1 MSLSYF
7 LSFVY
12 SQFFITPP
20 IPHSSF
26 HNQTVIV
33 TGSNTG
39 LGLEAARHIVR
50 LGASKVILAV
60 RNTEKGLA
68 AKRSILESTGRNE
81 KDDVIDVWS
90 LDLTSY
96 ESVSQFAARAMGLER
111 LDVLLSNAGLMT
123 KEFKMAEEDELTVTT
138 NVTSTFLLAM
148 MLLPKLQETGQ
159 RFNVLPRLVIVASD
173 LHFITDLEERKGER
187 IFGRLNERKKADMNK
202 RYAVTKLMEIFI
214 VRELAARIDQS
225 TKSKVVVNC
234 LTPGAC
240 HSDFDRELTGF
251 DLLVFTVVK
260 FLFARTT
267 EVGSRTLVAAAAA
280 GEETNGKYMADSKVS
295 Q

>member
-1 MSLSYF
+1 MSLSYI
-7 LSFVY
+7 LSFFY
-12 SQFFITPP
+12 SQLFITPP

-26 HNQTVIV
+26 DNQTVIV

-81 KDDVIDVWS
+81 KDDVIEVWP

-96 ESVSQFAARAMGLER
+96 ESVQQFAARAMGLER

-138 NVTSTFLLAM
+138 NVTSTFLLTM

-187 IFGRLNERKKADMNK
+187 IFGRLNEREKADMNK
-202 RYAVTKLMEIFI
+202 
-214 VRELAARIDQS
+214 
-225 TKSKVVVNC
+225 
-234 LTPGAC
+234 
-240 HSDFDRELTGF
+240 
-251 DLLVFTVVK
+251 
-260 FLFARTT
+260 
-267 EVGSRTLVAAAAA
+267 
-280 GEETNGKYMADSKVS
+280 
-295 Q
+295 